1 MEGKMM
7 DGAVTHAE
15 PPCMPELPDGVGLTL
30 DGVRALLAAKNSV
43 TVTPDDP
50 ILMMVTLLNAFLTEE
65 EKLLER
71 HRKAL
76 TTILADRTDGYVKAV
91 EQTTAS
97 LSESLSNASLEEIKK
112 IFQENGGTIN
122 RFRSDMIW
130 LAAIVGTSALVNV
143 AVFVWR

>member
-1 MEGKMM
+1 MNGT
-7 DGAVTHAE
+7 VTHSD
-15 PPCMPELPDGVGLTL
+15 PPSMPELPDGIGLTL
-30 DGVRALLAAKNSV
+30 DEVRVLLAAKNSV

-50 ILMMVTLLNAFLTEE
+50 VLMMVTLLNAFLTEE

-76 TTILADRTDGYVKAV
+76 ATILADRTDGYVKIV

-97 LSESLSNASLEEIKK
+97 LSESLSNASLNEIKK
-112 IFQENGGTIN
+112 IFQENGGTVN
-122 RFRSDMIW
+122 RFRSNMNW
-130 LAAIVGTSALVNV
+130 LVAIIGTSALVNV